1 MSSAVFSDS
10 WFRIAQARVALPAST
25 KVERQNFGGELWYVL
40 QDSYSHRYFRI
51 TPQAYAFIASL
62 TPERTVEESW
72 LDFIAAHPDAAPG
85 QEDVVR
91 VLSQL
96 HVANML
102 YFKDLPDNQAIYRR
116 SQTQRRRE
124 LHSKLM
130 GFLYTRIY
138 LFDPDRMLNGW
149 KGLIALTT
157 SRAAMVVWLLVVLS
171 GAAAAIENWGALSDH
186 SQGLF
191 SLSNLPWLFVS
202 LTSMKLLHE
211 LGHAFVCKRF
221 GGEVHA
227 FGVMF
232 LILTPLPYV
241 DTASTWGFKSRF
253 QRAVVSAAGMMVE
266 LFLAAIGALI
276 WSHTSTGIVN
286 SLAYNV
292 MVVGSV
298 SSLLF
303 NGNPLLRFDAYYILA
318 DLVDIPNLYQKAQQ
332 HWMYLGDRYLL
343 GTPGAES
350 PAHNHRE
357 RMWFTFYGFGAFCYR
372 ILVSTGIILVVMDQW
387 FLVGMFMATVTAL
400 TLLIWPLRKLA
411 MHLKGPKV
419 AANRRRAVTTASV
432 LLCGLLVTVLF
443 VPFPYS
449 IRAQG
454 VLQSNGSTMIHT
466 ASEALL
472 VRVAVPS
479 GALLKKGDLIA
490 ELRNPELDYEYELA
504 RQQSVELEMQYRQS
518 LGRSRADAAPIEQ
531 RLAALAVQMAEVDR
545 LRALLTVRAPHDGK
559 WVASGSLHERTGN
572 WIPRGQSL
580 GEMVANQSFRFVA
593 VVPQEQAD
601 ELFRHTDARA
611 RLRLAGQS
619 DVTLP
624 IERYALIPYQRE
636 KLVSSALGFAG
647 GGETAVKPGDPSG
660 EASAEPF
667 FELRAP
673 LPADLTKAQAAGFD
687 PLPGLSGT
695 LRLDLPGVPLFGQA
709 RKALMQLFQK
719 RYGL

>member
-1 MSSAVFSDS
+1 MSTAVFSDS

-25 KVERQNFGGELWYVL
+25 KVERQQFGGELWYVL
-40 QDSYSHRYFRI
+40 QDTYSHRYFRI
-51 TPQAYAFIASL
+51 TPQAYAFISRL
-62 TPERTVEESW
+62 TPARTVEETW
-72 LDFIAAHPDAAPG
+72 LEFIAQHPDQAPG

-102 YFKDLPDNQAIYRR
+102 YFQELPDNQAIYRR

-124 LHSKLM
+124 LQSKLM

-138 LFDPDRMLNGW
+138 LFDPDRLLNRCSR
-149 KGLIALTT
+149 LIALTT
-157 SRAAMVVWLLVVLS
+157 SPAALLAWLAVVLS

-202 LTSMKLLHE
+202 LTTMKLLHE
-211 LGHAFVCKRF
+211 VGHAFVCKRY

-241 DTASTWGFKSRF
+241 DTASTWGFKSRY

-266 LFLAAIGALI
+266 LFLAAIGALV
-276 WSHTSTGIVN
+276 WSQTSAGIVN

-350 PAHNHRE
+350 PAHNQRE
-357 RMWFTFYGFGAFCYR
+357 RLWFTFYGAGAFIYR

-400 TLLIWPLRKLA
+400 TLLVWPLRKLYA
-411 MHLKGPKV
+411 HLNGPKV
-419 AANRRRAVTTASV
+419 AANRRRAVTSAA
-432 LLCGLLVTVLF
+432 LLLGGLLAFVLF

-454 VLQSNGSTMIHT
+454 VLQANESSVLHT
-466 ASEALL
+466 ASEAVL
-472 VRVAVPS
+472 VRLAAPS
-479 GALLKKGDLIA
+479 GALLKQGELIA
-490 ELRNPELDYEYELA
+490 VLGNPELDYEYELA
-504 RQQSVELEMQYRQS
+504 RQQASELEVQYRQS
-518 LGRSRADAAPIEQ
+518 LARNRADSAPLEQ
-531 RLAALAVQMAEVDR
+531 RIAALAIQMSELER
-545 LRALLTVRAPHDGK
+545 LRQQLTVRAPHAGR
-559 WVASGSLHERTGN
+559 WVAAAALHERSGN
-572 WIPRGQSL
+572 WLPRGQAL
-580 GEMVANQSFRFVA
+580 GELVADQRFRFVA

-601 ELFRHTDARA
+601 ELFRHASARA
-611 RLRLAGQS
+611 QLRLAGQS
-619 DVTLP
+619 DITLP
-624 IERYALIPYQRE
+624 IPRYTLIPYQRE
-636 KLVSSALGFAG
+636 KLASSALGFAG
-647 GGETAVKPGDPSG
+647 GGEIAVKPGDQSG

-667 FELRAP
+667 FEVRAA
-673 LPADLTKAQAAGFD
+673 LPADLKSAQAAGLD
-687 PLPGLSGT
+687 LLPGLSGT
-695 LRLDLPGVPLFGQA
+695 MRVDLPGTPLFAQA

>member
-1 MSSAVFSDS
+1 MSTAVFSDS
-10 WFRIAQARVALPAST
+10 WFRIAQARVSLPAST

-51 TPQAYAFIASL
+51 TPQAYAFISRL
-62 TPERTVEESW
+62 TPEKTVEASW
-72 LDFIAAHPDAAPG
+72 LEFIATHPDAAPG

-102 YFKDLPDNQAIYRR
+102 YFQDLPDNQAIYRR
-116 SQTQRRRE
+116 AQTQRRRE
-124 LHSKLM
+124 LQSKLM

-138 LFDPDRMLNGW
+138 LFDPDRMLNRW
-149 KGLIALTT
+149 KGFIALMT
-157 SRAAMVVWLLVVLS
+157 SRGAMLVWLLVVLA
-171 GAAAAIENWGALSDH
+171 GASSALQNLGALSDH

-202 LTSMKLLHE
+202 LTGMKLLHE
-211 LGHAFVCKRF
+211 MGHAFVCKRY

-232 LILTPLPYV
+232 LIMTPLPYV

-253 QRAVVSAAGMMVE
+253 QRAIVSAAGMMVE
-266 LFLAAIGALI
+266 LFLAAIGALV
-276 WSHTSTGIVN
+276 WSHTSAGIVN

-343 GTPGAES
+343 GSAAAES
-350 PAHNHRE
+350 PATTPRE
-357 RMWFTFYGFGAFCYR
+357 RLWFTFYGAGAFFYR

-387 FLVGMFMATVTAL
+387 FLIGMFMAVVTFL
-400 TLLIWPLRKLA
+400 TLFIWPLRKLYA
-411 MHLKGPKV
+411 HLNGPKV
-419 AANRRRAVTTASV
+419 AGNRRRAVFTAAGLLGV
-432 LLCGLLVTVLF
+432 LLITVLF

-449 IRAQG
+449 IRATG
-454 VLQSNGSTMIHT
+454 VLQANDSTVVHT
-466 ASEALL
+466 ASEAVLL
-472 VRVAVPS
+472 RVAVPS
-479 GALLKKGDLIA
+479 GTMLKQGDLIA
-490 ELRNPELDYEYELA
+490 ELRNPELDYEYEMA
-504 RQQSVELEMQYRQS
+504 SQQVGELEVQYRQS
-518 LGRSRADAAPIEQ
+518 LGKNRADSAPLAQ
-531 RLAALAVQMAEVDR
+531 RLAALATQMADIER
-545 LRALLTVRAPHDGK
+545 LRGLLTVRAPHAGK
-559 WVASGSLHERTGN
+559 WVAAGSLHERSGN
-572 WIPRGQSL
+572 WIPRGQVL
-580 GEMVANQSFRFVA
+580 GEVVADQRFRFVA

-601 ELFRHTDARA
+601 ELFHHAAARA

-619 DVTLP
+619 DVTVP
-624 IERYALIPYQRE
+624 IASYALIPYQRE

-647 GGETAVKPGDPSG
+647 GGEIAVKPGDQSG
-660 EASAEPF
+660 EATAEPF

-673 LPADLTKAQAAGFD
+673 LPADLAKAEAKGLE

-695 LRLDLPGVPLFGQA
+695 LRLDLPGMPLFGQA

>member
-10 WFRIAQARVALPAST
+10 WFRIAQARVSLPAST
-25 KVERQNFGGELWYVL
+25 RVERQNFGGESWYVL

-51 TPQAYAFIASL
+51 TPQAYAFISRL
-62 TPERTVEESW
+62 TPEKTVEASW
-72 LDFIAAHPDAAPG
+72 LEFIASRPDAAPG

-91 VLSQL
+91 LLSQL

-102 YFKDLPDNQAIYRR
+102 YFQDPPDNQAIYRR
-116 SQTQRRRE
+116 AQTQRRRE
-124 LHSKLM
+124 LQSKLM

-138 LFDPDRMLNGW
+138 LFDPDRMLNRW

-157 SRAAMVVWLLVVLS
+157 SRGAMLVWLLVVLA
-171 GAAAAIENWGALSDH
+171 GASAALQNLDALSDH

-202 LTSMKLLHE
+202 LTGMKLLHE
-211 LGHAFVCKRF
+211 TGHAFVCKRF

-253 QRAVVSAAGMMVE
+253 QRAIVSAAGMMVE
-266 LFLAAIGALI
+266 LFLAAIGALV
-276 WSHTSTGIVN
+276 WSHTSAGIVN

-318 DLVDIPNLYQKAQQ
+318 DLADIPNLYQKAQQ
-332 HWMYLGDRYLL
+332 YWMYLGDRYLL
-343 GTPGAES
+343 GSAGAES
-350 PAHNHRE
+350 PAITRRE
-357 RMWFTFYGFGAFCYR
+357 RLWFTFYGAGAFFYR

-387 FLVGMFMATVTAL
+387 FLVGMFMATVTFL
-400 TLLIWPLRKLA
+400 SLLIWPLRKLT
-411 MHLKGPKV
+411 MHLNGPKV
-419 AANRRRAVTTASV
+419 AGNRRRAVLTAGG
-432 LLCGLLVTVLF
+432 LLGALLVTILF

-449 IRAQG
+449 IRATG
-454 VLQSNGSTMIHT
+454 VLQANDSTMVHT
-466 ASEALL
+466 DSEAVL

-479 GALLKKGDLIA
+479 GTILDKGDLIA

-504 RQQSVELEMQYRQS
+504 RSQVEELEVQYRQS
-518 LGRSRADAAPIEQ
+518 LGKNGADSAAIEL
-531 RLAALAVQMAEVDR
+531 RLAALATRLADIDR
-545 LRALLTVRAPHDGK
+545 QRALLTVRAPQAGK
-559 WVASGSLHERTGN
+559 WVASGSLHERSGN
-572 WIPRGQSL
+572 WMPRGQVL
-580 GEMVANQSFRFVA
+580 GEVVTDQRFRFVA

-601 ELFRHTDARA
+601 ELFHHADARA
-611 RLRLAGQS
+611 RLRLAGQA
-619 DVTLP
+619 DVTVP
-624 IERYALIPYQRE
+624 IADYTLIPYRRE
-636 KLVSSALGFAG
+636 KLVSAALGFAG
-647 GGETAVKPGDPSG
+647 GGEIAVKPGDQTG
-660 EASAEPF
+660 EATAEPF

-673 LPADLTKAQAAGFD
+673 LPADLARAGAGD
-687 PLPGLSGT
+687 LAPLPGLSGT
-695 LRLDLPGVPLFGQA
+695 LRLELPGMPLFGQA

>member
-10 WFRIAQARVALPAST
+10 WFRIAEARVALPAST
-25 KVERQNFGGELWYVL
+25 RVERQNFGGQLWYVL
-40 QDSYSHRYFRI
+40 QDSYSHRFFRI
-51 TPQAYAFIASL
+51 TPQAWAFISRL
-62 TPERTVEESW
+62 TPAKTVEATW
-72 LDFIAAHPDAAPG
+72 LEFVASHPDAAPG

-102 YFKDLPDNQAIYRR
+102 YFQQLPDNQAIYRR
-116 SQTQRRRE
+116 AQGQRRRE
-124 LHSKLM
+124 LQSKLM

-138 LFDPDRMLNGW
+138 LFDPDRMLDRW
-149 KGLIALTT
+149 KGLIALCTG
-157 SRAAMVVWLLVVLS
+157 RAAMLVWLAVVLAGA
-171 GAAAAIENWGALSDH
+171 GAALDNWGALSDH

-202 LTSMKLLHE
+202 LTTMKLLHE
-211 LGHAFVCKRF
+211 LGHAFVCKRY

-253 QRAVVSAAGMMVE
+253 QRAIVSAAGMMVE
-266 LFLAAIGALI
+266 LFLAAIGALV
-276 WSHTSTGIVN
+276 WSHTSSGIVN

-292 MVVGSV
+292 MVVGSI

-318 DLVDIPNLYQKAQQ
+318 DLIDIPNLYQKAQQ

-343 GTPGAES
+343 GTASAES
-350 PAHNHRE
+350 PAHTRRE
-357 RMWFTFYGFGAFCYR
+357 RLWFTLYGAGAFCYR

-387 FLVGMFMATVTAL
+387 FLVGMFMAVVTGL
-400 TLLIWPLRKLA
+400 TLLIWPLRKLY
-411 MHLKGPKV
+411 MHLHGPKV
-419 AANRRRAVTTASV
+419 AANRRRAACSAAGLLTALLLTV
-432 LLCGLLVTVLF
+432 LL
-443 VPFPYS
+443 VPMPYS
-449 IRAQG
+449 IRAHG
-454 VLQSNGSTMIHT
+454 VLQANESTVIHT
-466 ASEALL
+466 ASEAQL
-472 VRVAVPS
+472 VRLAVAS
-479 GALLKKGDLIA
+479 GTLVARGQLLA
-490 ELRNPELDYEYELA
+490 ELRNPELDYEYAMA
-504 RQQSVELEMQYRQS
+504 REQLGELEVQYRQS
-518 LGRSRADAAPIEQ
+518 LGRNRADSAPLAQ
-531 RLAALAVQMAEVDR
+531 RMDALNAQLADIDR
-545 LRALLTVRAPHDGK
+545 LRALLTVRAPHAGK
-559 WVASGSLHERTGN
+559 WVATGSLHERSGN
-572 WIPRGQSL
+572 WLPRGQAL
-580 GEMVANQSFRFVA
+580 GEVVADQRFRFVA

-601 ELFRHTDARA
+601 ELFRHQHARA

-619 DVTLP
+619 DITVP
-624 IERYALIPYQRE
+624 IASYALIPYQRD

-647 GGETAVKPGDPSG
+647 GGEVAVKPGDQSG

-673 LPADLTKAQAAGFD
+673 LPADLAAAEAAGLD

-695 LRLDLPGVPLFGQA
+695 LRLELPGVPLFGQA

>member
-1 MSSAVFSDS
+1 MSTAVFSDS
-10 WFRIAQARVALPAST
+10 WFRIAQARVSLPAST
-25 KVERQNFGGELWYVL
+25 RVERQSFGGELWYVL

-51 TPQAYAFIASL
+51 TPQAWAFISRL
-62 TPERTVEESW
+62 TPEKTVEETW
-72 LDFIAAHPDAAPG
+72 LAFIEQHPDEAPG

-102 YFKDLPDNQAIYRR
+102 YFQDLPDNQAIYRR
-116 SQTQRRRE
+116 AQTQRRRE
-124 LHSKLM
+124 LHSKLL

-138 LFDPDRMLNGW
+138 LFDPNRMLDKW
-149 KGLIALTT
+149 TSLIRLMTGRGAMAL
-157 SRAAMVVWLLVVLS
+157 WLLAVLA
-171 GAAAAIENWGALSDH
+171 GAATAVENWAALSDH

-211 LGHAFVCKRF
+211 LGHAFVCKRY

-232 LILTPLPYV
+232 LIMTPLPYV
-241 DTASTWGFKSRF
+241 DTASTWGFNNRF
-253 QRAVVSAAGMMVE
+253 QRAMVSAAGMMVE
-266 LFLAAIGALI
+266 LFLAAIGALV
-276 WSHTSTGIVN
+276 WAHTSGGIIN

-343 GTPGAES
+343 GSASAES
-350 PAHNHRE
+350 PATTRRE
-357 RMWFTFYGFGAFCYR
+357 RVWFTCYGAGAFFYR
-372 ILVSTGIILVVMDQW
+372 ILVSIGIILVVMDQW
-387 FLVGMFMATVTAL
+387 FLVGMFMATVTFL
-400 TLLIWPLRKLA
+400 TLLIWPLRKLYV
-411 MHLKGPKV
+411 HLNGPKV
-419 AANRRRAVTTASV
+419 AANRRRAVTTASA
-432 LLCGLLVTVLF
+432 LLAALLITVLF

-449 IRAQG
+449 IRATG
-454 VLQSNGSTMIHT
+454 VLQAHDSTIIHT
-466 ASEALL
+466 SSEAQL
-472 VRVAVPS
+472 VRLVVPS
-479 GALLKKGDLIA
+479 GAMVKQGDLIA
-490 ELRNPELDYEYELA
+490 QLRNPELDYEYDMAGE
-504 RQQSVELEMQYRQS
+504 QVTELEVQYRQS
-518 LGRSRADAAPIEQ
+518 LGKNRADTAPLAQ
-531 RLAALAVQMAEVDR
+531 RLAALGAQMADLER
-545 LRALLTVRAPHDGK
+545 QRGLLMVRAAHAGK
-559 WVASGSLHERTGN
+559 WVAAGALHERTGG
-572 WIPRGQSL
+572 WIPRGQVI
-580 GEMVANQSFRFVA
+580 GELVADQRFRFVA

-601 ELFRHTDARA
+601 ELFHHAAARA
-611 RLRLAGQS
+611 QLRLTGQS
-619 DVTLP
+619 DVTVP
-624 IERYALIPYQRE
+624 IASYALIPYQRE

-647 GGETAVKPGDPSG
+647 GGEIAVKPGDQSG
-660 EASAEPF
+660 EAAAETF

-673 LPADLTKAQAAGFD
+673 LPPDLKQAQADGLD

-695 LRLDLPGVPLFGQA
+695 LRLDLPGTPLFGQA
-709 RKALMQLFQK
+709 RKALQQLFQK